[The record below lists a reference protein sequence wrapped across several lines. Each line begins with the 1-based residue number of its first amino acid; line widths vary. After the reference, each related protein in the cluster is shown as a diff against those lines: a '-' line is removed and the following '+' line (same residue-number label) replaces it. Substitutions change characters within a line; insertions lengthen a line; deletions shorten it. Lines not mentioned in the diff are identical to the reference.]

1 MGDRYR
7 LGHKPVCLCRLHRG
21 GRHLSR
27 LNVQSGHRKPSAGRS
42 SLRVMSGSLV
52 APAYEVSGAPPGG
65 EVIPEPYGWMGQTNL
80 NWWGLWVL
88 APCLGGKVFILPP
101 PGGGKFTALRAWEL
115 AVLVRAGRGTMTAFV
130 TMERAGLVP
139 QGGKI
144 ESLPTERKRL
154 QLGCVRITRSP
165 KQQSAHKNTS
175 RKSRKSQSQI
185 FRHKCVRQTGQVV
198 KCSHEVFRVD
208 QPIASVGIC
217 PGRQESEVEKKES
230 DNLTFLWKPDWYGV
244 EIRVLS
250 LLNVLFLW
258 HIR

>member
-144 ESLPTERKRL
+144 ESLTNRAERVAAGVRPYNEKPKATKRKHKSKKSKISVPDL
-154 QLGCVRITRSP
+154 STQVCPANRAGRKMFPLSFSSCSTDCFCGNMPGTPRI
-165 KQQSAHKNTS
+165 
-175 RKSRKSQSQI
+175 
-185 FRHKCVRQTGQVV
+185 
-198 KCSHEVFRVD
+198 
-208 QPIASVGIC
+208 
-217 PGRQESEVEKKES
+217 
-230 DNLTFLWKPDWYGV
+230 
-244 EIRVLS
+244 
-250 LLNVLFLW
+250 
-258 HIR
+258 